1 MTREQGSRSG
11 RHPVRYI
18 ELMVRDTHALF
29 NTLDPSPFKE
39 KDLDDDAEE
48 FIVGWARE
56 FPPDVQPALRI
67 HLKEYPADD
76 PTPMITEA
84 VHNYFDYRARLIDME
99 FRQLMRQARTSLLIG
114 LSFLAGCFFT
124 SRYLLSAE
132 LGSWGGLLR
141 ESLTIAGWVAM
152 WRPMQLYLYDWWPLK
167 RRSRV
172 YRKLGQVLV
181 EVVRSDRA

>member
-1 MTREQGSRSG
+1 MEQRPRSG
-11 RHPVRYI
+11 GRPVRYI

-39 KDLDDDAEE
+39 KDLDDDAEA

-67 HLKEYPADD
+67 HVKEYPAND
-76 PTPMITEA
+76 PTPMIAESI
-84 VHNYFDYRARLIDME
+84 HNYFGYRARLIDME

-124 SRYLLSAE
+124 SRYLLAAE
-132 LGSWGGLLR
+132 LGTWGGLLR

-167 RRSRV
+167 RRGRI
-172 YRKLGQVLV
+172 YRKLGQAPV
-181 EVVRSDRA
+181 EVVPPDRT